1 MISNITL
8 SADDKLIEQARK
20 RAANEHRSLN
30 DAFREWM
37 AQWTGYVEP
46 VARFEELMSRLDY
59 IDAGRRF
66 SRDEMN
72 AR

>member
-1 MISNITL
+1 MYKNITL
-8 SADDKLIEQARK
+8 SADEKLIELARQ

-37 AQWTGYVEP
+37 THWTGYVDP
-46 VARFEELMSRLDY
+46 GLRYDELMSRLDGV
-59 IDAGRRF
+59 DAGRKF

>member
-1 MISNITL
+1 MIHNITL
-8 SADDKLIEQARK
+8 SADEKLIELARK

-37 AQWTGYVEP
+37 AQWTGYEEP
-46 VARFEELMSRLDY
+46 GDRFDDLMSKLDQ
-59 IDAGRRF
+59 IDAGRSF
-66 SRDEMN
+66 SRDELN